1 MAAHQKKPP
10 SAFRKSSCSLRY
22 CFRVWMPNH
31 ICRQAENEDE
41 DRWGSMR
48 IRRIG
53 SMETTQHAYL
63 TWFHWSLHNEQ
74 RILSA
79 AHGLGMS
86 TPNVFG
92 TQVKS
97 SCISRSVP
105 AQPHVAMHYFRQY
118 IYRIYTQCL
127 LVRVSQLQRDPP
139 VKPQL
144 CLIISTLWT
153 SLLCSYLPRQQASCS
168 VQAEYLYHCTSIQQ
182 MLRGSVDTYLYIY
195 IYTYIHI

>member
-1 MAAHQKKPP
+1 
-10 SAFRKSSCSLRY
+10 
-22 CFRVWMPNH
+22 
-31 ICRQAENEDE
+31 
-41 DRWGSMR
+41 
-48 IRRIG
+48 
-53 SMETTQHAYL
+53 MEITQHAYL

-127 LVRVSQLQRDPP
+127 LVRVSQLQRR
-139 VKPQL
+139 
-144 CLIISTLWT
+144 ST
-153 SLLCSYLPRQQASCS
+153 SQGSVVSHYLNTLNQFIVFLFTQA
-168 VQAEYLYHCTSIQQ
+168 TSI
-182 MLRGSVDTYLYIY
+182 L
-195 IYTYIHI
+195 

>member
-1 MAAHQKKPP
+1 MIINKLPALRKYCFPTSFDYKCHKKPVVQDSWGMAAHQKKPP

-53 SMETTQHAYL
+53 SMEITQHAYL

-127 LVRVSQLQRDPP
+127 LVRVSQLQRR
-139 VKPQL
+139 
-144 CLIISTLWT
+144 ST
-153 SLLCSYLPRQQASCS
+153 SQGSVVSHYLNTLNQFIVFLFTQA
-168 VQAEYLYHCTSIQQ
+168 TSI
-182 MLRGSVDTYLYIY
+182 L
-195 IYTYIHI
+195 